1 MNISKI
7 TLGTTQLGLDYGISN
22 TKGKPT
28 DEQSYRILQTASDNG
43 ITSFDTAPVYGNS
56 EELIGKFLKNN
67 PSLNF
72 TILTK
77 ISKIKSKNNHPSF
90 DEIKEI
96 VKKSLIASK
105 DRLNIKKISMCLLH
119 DPLDMHSY
127 DRFVVKSLKQLK
139 NEGIIEA
146 IGASVYT
153 PNQVNEFLE
162 NNELDVIQIPLNLFD
177 TRLIKDCTLTKL
189 KNSGKIIF
197 ARSIFLQ
204 GLFFMDIDS
213 LPKNMHFLRK
223 PLEKLK
229 KISLNYDMEIKELAF
244 SFVKDIPEVD
254 SMIIG
259 VDTEEQLKNHIKLL
273 DVSPLSEEIKQ
284 EINNSFFNMS
294 EEVINPT
301 LWNSDG

>member
-1 MNISKI
+1 MKISRI
-7 TLGTTQLGLDYGISN
+7 TLGTAQLGFNYGISN
-22 TKGKPT
+22 TNGKPN
-28 DEQSYRILQTASDNG
+28 DDQSYRILQTAVDND
-43 ITSFDTAPVYGNS
+43 ITSFDTATVYGNS
-56 EELIGKFLKNN
+56 EELIGNFLKNN
-67 PSLNF
+67 VFPNL

-77 ISKIKSKNNHPSF
+77 ISKIKCKNQHPSF
-90 DEIKEI
+90 DEIKKI

-127 DRFVVKSLKQLK
+127 DGFVVKSLKQLK

-146 IGASVYT
+146 IGASIYT
-153 PNQVNEFLE
+153 PNQVKEFLE
-162 NNELDVIQIPLNLFD
+162 NNDLDVIQIPMNLFD
-177 TRLIKDCTLTKL
+177 TRLIKDGTLTKL
-189 KNSGKIIF
+189 KNLGKIIF

-213 LPKNMHFLRK
+213 IPKNMHFAKK

-229 KISLNYDMEIKELAF
+229 MISSNYDIEIKELAF

-259 VDTEEQLKNHIKLL
+259 VDSEEQLKNNIKLL
-273 DVSPLSEEIKQ
+273 DASPLSEEIKQ
-284 EINNSFFNMS
+284 ELNNSFFNMS
-294 EEVINPT
+294 EELINPT
-301 LWNSDG
+301 LWSSDR

>member
-1 MNISKI
+1 LNISKI
-7 TLGTTQLGLDYGISN
+7 TLGTAQLGFNYGISN

-28 DEQSYRILQTASDNG
+28 DDQSYRILQTALDNG
-43 ITSFDTAPVYGNS
+43 ITSFDTAPVYGSS
-56 EELIGKFLKNN
+56 EELIGNFLKNKEYSN
-67 PSLNF
+67 L

-77 ISKIKSKNNHPSF
+77 VSKIKSKNNHPSY
-90 DEIKEI
+90 DEVKDI
-96 VKKSLIASK
+96 VKKLLIASK
-105 DRLNIKKISMCLLH
+105 DRLNVKKISICLLH
-119 DPLDMHSY
+119 DPLDMHSF
-127 DRFVVKSLKQLK
+127 DGFVVKSLKHLK
-139 NEGIIEA
+139 KDGIIEG
-146 IGASVYT
+146 IGASIYT
-153 PNQVNEFLE
+153 PNQAKEFLE

-177 TRLIKDCTLTKL
+177 TRLIKDGTLTKL

-204 GLFFMDIDS
+204 GLFFMDLGSI
-213 LPKNMHFLRK
+213 PKNMHFARK

-229 KISLNYDMEIKELAF
+229 MISSKYDMEIKELAF

-259 VDTEEQLKNHIKLL
+259 VDTEEQLKNNIKLL

-284 EINNSFFNMS
+284 EIINSFFNMS

-301 LWNSDG
+301 LWNSDR